1 MKTNILI
8 KIVSLAILL
17 SFLLTAFSGCLP
29 EEQTA
34 DFSDVKAICELSTLK
49 CYFHN
54 VAEYKKEASGAGKWF
69 GKIGYNKCWFE
80 YDGTVTYGVDAS
92 KVRIEK
98 PDPKTGVVKVYIPPV
113 TVLGTNVEK
122 DSFSKP
128 ITELGWFTNI
138 SLKEENEALVA
149 AQAEM
154 EKTANTNN
162 SLKNQAFQ
170 KAKKTIENYIVKVGK
185 QIGREYTVEWLDK

>member
-1 MKTNILI
+1 MKKNILI
-8 KIVSLAILL
+8 KIVSLTILL
-17 SFLLTAFSGCLP
+17 IVLLTAFLGCLP
-29 EEQTA
+29 EKQTA

-54 VAEYKKEASGAGKWF
+54 VTEYQKDASGAGKWF
-69 GKIGYNKCWFE
+69 GNIGYKKCWFE

-92 KVRIEK
+92 KVRIET

-128 ITELGWFTNI
+128 ITELGWFTSI

-162 SLKNQAFQ
+162 SLKNQAYQ

-185 QIGREYTVEWLDK
+185 QIGREYSVEWLDK

>member
-1 MKTNILI
+1 MKTNIFI
-8 KIVSLAILL
+8 KIVSLNILL
-17 SFLLTAFSGCLP
+17 IVLLTAFSGCLP
-29 EEQTA
+29 EKQTE

-54 VAEYKKEASGAGKWF
+54 VTEYQKDASGVGKWF
-69 GKIGYNKCWFE
+69 GNIGYKKCWFE

-92 KVRIEK
+92 KVRIET

>member
-1 MKTNILI
+1 MKTNIFI
-8 KIVSLAILL
+8 KIVSLNILL
-17 SFLLTAFSGCLP
+17 IVLLTAFSGCLP
-29 EEQTA
+29 EKQTA
-34 DFSDVKAICELSTLK
+34 DFSDVKAICELLTLK

-54 VAEYKKEASGAGKWF
+54 VAEYKKDASGAGKWF
-69 GKIGYNKCWFE
+69 GNIGYKKCWFE

-92 KVRIEK
+92 KVRIET